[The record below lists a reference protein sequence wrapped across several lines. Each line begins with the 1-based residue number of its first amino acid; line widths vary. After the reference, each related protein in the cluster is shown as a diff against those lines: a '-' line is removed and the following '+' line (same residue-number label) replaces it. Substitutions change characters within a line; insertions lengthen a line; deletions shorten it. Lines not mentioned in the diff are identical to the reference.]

1 MKIKGIIMASVL
13 ALSLCACAPDV
24 NVPAETTAP
33 AETNAAETTAA
44 ETVAERKKIWPLQS
58 TVEPKATDGTMRVS
72 FEEGGIYMDDS
83 GEYFL
88 NAKVYDYEKFD
99 MVDISQLAVGDI
111 IVLRG
116 EEVQVESI
124 KNENGR
130 LAINGYIDEG
140 GYELATDD
148 NGVWYESLYS
158 GLRNYYEVGEILLP
172 IADGFMLVDEAI
184 PDERTEYSVEIVAA
198 PDETFLFHFVPNNTE
213 IVVEGGVVTGMHR
226 YYNP

>member
-24 NVPAETTAP
+24 NVPAEETTTATSVQ
-33 AETNAAETTAA
+33 ETTAETTDALA
-44 ETVAERKKIWPLQS
+44 KVVSPLPS
-58 TVEPKATDGTMRVS
+58 DVDVNATDCTLRVS

-83 GEYFL
+83 GKYFL
-88 NAKVYDYEKFD
+88 DAKIYDYEKFD

-140 GYELATDD
+140 GYELKTDD
-148 NGVWYESLYS
+148 SGVWYESLYS
-158 GLRNYYEVGEILLP
+158 DLRQYYEVGEVTLP